1 MFSGFMSHA
10 MANANNS
17 FQSFMSQTFAELFR
31 CYPIA
36 MMNDRIRKDDSN
48 YGGKIFLPPSALNK
62 LSLLNIQYPMLFEL
76 TVNETGKLTHAGVL
90 EFTAEEGRAYLPDWM
105 LKTLNVQPGALLTIR
120 STELPRGTFVKL
132 EPQSV
137 DFLDIS
143 DPKAVLE
150 NALRNF
156 STLTV
161 DDIIEIHY
169 NNKLYRIKILEV
181 KPQTGSNSVCVVET
195 DLITDFAP
203 PVGYVEP
210 DYTASAQGKGA
221 NGSDTNN
228 AKKKT
233 ADKFDS
239 SIVKQGSMST
249 RINYSKIAMSS
260 SIKNANNNFVGR
272 GESLSGKKEN
282 KIKNN
287 METTT
292 SQTLDINLDGEP
304 ARLDLP
310 PGQLF
315 FGFPIVLP
323 KLGKENEED
332 KENPSSN
339 TFHGQGQSLRKANK
353 RKTKKDHSSSKAKAP
368 RSPEVI
374 EID

>member
-1 MFSGFMSHA
+1 MFSGFMSNA
-10 MANANNS
+10 MANASNS

-31 CYPIA
+31 CYPIT
-36 MMNDRIRKDDSN
+36 MMNDRIRKDDAN
-48 YGGKIFLPPSALNK
+48 FGGKIFLPPSALSK

-90 EFTAEEGRAYLPDWM
+90 EFTAEEGRAYLPNWM
-105 LKTLNVQPGALLTIR
+105 LETLNVQPGALLTIR
-120 STELPRGTFVKL
+120 STELPKGTFVKL

-161 DDIIEIHY
+161 DDVIEINY
-169 NNKLYRIKILEV
+169 NNKIYKIKILEV
-181 KPQTGSNSVCVVET
+181 KPQNGSNSVCVVET

-210 DYTASAQGKGA
+210 DYKTNIQGQSSNDSNKS
-221 NGSDTNN
+221 NI
-228 AKKKT
+228 KKKT
-233 ADKFDS
+233 ADKFDV

-249 RINYSKIAMSS
+249 RINYPKIAMSS
-260 SIKNANNNFVGR
+260 NKGNTNNNFIGN
-272 GESLSGKKEN
+272 GESLSGKKKVNE
-282 KIKNN
+282 KKNDMVDTKLQSLN
-287 METTT
+287 
-292 SQTLDINLDGEP
+292 INLDGEP

-310 PGQLF
+310 LGQLF

-323 KLGKENEED
+323 KLDTENEDD
-332 KENPSSN
+332 KENQST
-339 TFHGQGQSLRKANK
+339 TFQGQGQSLRKANK
-353 RKTKKDHSSSKAKAP
+353 RKTKKDHSFSKAKAS
-368 RSPEVI
+368 RSP
-374 EID
+374 